1 MAQERFKLDNVA
13 VIQPDD
19 VSWNFETTSTSDSTR
34 AMSGTVYN
42 TPLFTVESLNV
53 TWGQMTRT
61 QLSQILQAIVQ
72 RPSKPYVTV
81 HYYSPFYNAWRNAQ
95 FYVAQGSLKIKTLAQ
110 NRERIESVTCNL
122 IGREKIA

>member
-1 MAQERFKLDNVA
+1 MAQEKFKLDSVT
-13 VIQPDD
+13 VIQPLE

-53 TWGQMTRT
+53 SWGQMTRT

-81 HYYSPFYNAWRNAQ
+81 HYFSPFYNAWRDGQ
-95 FYVAQGSLKIKTLAQ
+95 FYVAQGSLKIQTLAE
-110 NRERIESVTCNL
+110 NREKIASVTCNL
-122 IGREKIA
+122 IGRNKIA